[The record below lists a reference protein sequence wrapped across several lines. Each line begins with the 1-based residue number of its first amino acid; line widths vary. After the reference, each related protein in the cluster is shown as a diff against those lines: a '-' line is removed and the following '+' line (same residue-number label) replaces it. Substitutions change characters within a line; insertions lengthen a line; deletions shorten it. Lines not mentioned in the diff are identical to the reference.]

1 MTTPQTTHVEVVGLR
16 HWRQLR
22 NFSQGELAQELGVC
36 LQTVSDW
43 ETGRAQPRLVHAR
56 RLLHVLKAPSIDALF
71 PPNDGAAA

>member
-1 MTTPQTTHVEVVGLR
+1 MATPAERALVEVVGLR

-22 NFSQGELAQELGVC
+22 NFSQAKLAQQLGVC

-56 RLLHVLKAPSIDALF
+56 RLLRLLNAPSIDVLF
-71 PPNDGAAA
+71 PEHEEVA